1 MRIFVYF
8 IVLILSITPIIT
20 NMSEKNYI
28 VALLYGA
35 FVILILKPF
44 IKRFMSIDHYKK
56 NNY

>member
-20 NMSEKNYI
+20 HISEKNYI
-28 VALLYGA
+28 VAVLYGA